1 MNDDLT
7 IYSLKLQD
15 YFSNP
20 DAAKKSKEEA
30 KNIKNSLSED
40 YTGNDNYVRLIDQY
54 EKLHKMKEVAIKK
67 DKDNKIAD

>member
-30 KNIKNSLSED
+30 KNIKNSL
-40 YTGNDNYVRLIDQY
+40 
-54 EKLHKMKEVAIKK
+54 
-67 DKDNKIAD
+67 